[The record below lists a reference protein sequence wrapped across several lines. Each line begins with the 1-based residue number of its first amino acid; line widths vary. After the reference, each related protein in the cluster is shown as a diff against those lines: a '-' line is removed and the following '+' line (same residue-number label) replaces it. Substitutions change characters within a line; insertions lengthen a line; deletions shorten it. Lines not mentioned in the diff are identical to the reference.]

1 MTELEKI
8 EYAKSFIDKLA
19 NGINPLDDSPIPE
32 NDLASHARLSKC
44 FSYVSDILRRVIE
57 SGGIQTA
64 KGAKQH
70 KNAFCLSD
78 NARKQIQV
86 SDIPL
91 SVSELAKYLNS
102 LIDPETTNPIS
113 ATTINHWLL
122 KLQLLEVKILP
133 NGKKKKYPT
142 QQGQELGIF
151 MEERT
156 GQFGTYTIILFSP
169 AAQQFVYDN
178 IDAAIALK
186 EEKDDT
192 EFQGQVWT
200 AAQEEQLINLF
211 QNHVPVSEIASTLK
225 RTKTGIRARLK
236 KLGLIEN
243 RSDAR

>member
-32 NDLASHARLSKC
+32 NDLAGHARLSKC

-57 SGGIQTA
+57 NGGIQA
-64 KGAKQH
+64 AKQH
-70 KNAFCLSD
+70 KNAFRLSD
-78 NARKQIQV
+78 DARKQIRV

-102 LIDPETTNPIS
+102 LIDPETTKPIS
-113 ATTINHWLL
+113 ATTISHWLL

-142 QQGQELGIF
+142 QQGRELGIF

-178 IDAAIALK
+178 IDAAVALK

-192 EFQGQVWT
+192 LSEFQGQVWT
-200 AAQEEQLINLF
+200 VAQEEQLINLF
-211 QNHVPVSEIASTLK
+211 QNHVPVSEIASILK